1 MIVLKKNKYALVL
14 VLSIFVIS
22 LVVGFIYGINNPYDI
37 SEYVKNIDKKMLLFN
52 HLLVV
57 MLFFFSTISLIGILI
72 NGFYIGFEGVSV
84 GFVVSAF
91 FKTYGIKGIIYSL
104 INLVLNKGL
113 FIIILFYLF
122 IVGIKYV
129 KKCLSNIVGLS
140 TDYLIVLIK
149 PMVKKY
155 LLIVIFI
162 VVYDL
167 LNYFLLYK
175 LVKYF
180 TFIL

>member
-1 MIVLKKNKYALVL
+1 MKKNKYALVL
-14 VLSIFVIS
+14 VVSIFVIS
-22 LVVGFIYGINNPYDI
+22 LIVGFIYGINNPYDI
-37 SEYVKNIDKKMLLFN
+37 SEYVKNIDKNMLLFN
-52 HLLVV
+52 HLLVI

-84 GFVVSAF
+84 GFVISAF
-91 FKTYGIKGIIYSL
+91 FKTYGIKGILYSL
-104 INLVLNKGL
+104 INLLLNKGL

-122 IVGIKYV
+122 IVGVKYV
-129 KKCLSNIVGLS
+129 KKSLSNVVGLS
-140 TDYLIVLIK
+140 TDYLIVLMK

-155 LLIVIFI
+155 LLITIFI
-162 VVYDL
+162 VIYDL

-180 TFIL
+180 TFML

>member
-1 MIVLKKNKYALVL
+1 MKKNKYALVL

-37 SEYVKNIDKKMLLFN
+37 SEYVKNIDKNILFFN

-57 MLFFFSTISLIGILI
+57 VLFFFSTISLIGILI

-113 FIIILFYLF
+113 FIMILFYLF

>member
-1 MIVLKKNKYALVL
+1 LKKNKYALVL

-37 SEYVKNIDKKMLLFN
+37 SEYVKNIDKNMLLFN

-57 MLFFFSTISLIGILI
+57 VLFFFSTISLIGILI

-155 LLIVIFI
+155 LLIVIFS

>member
-1 MIVLKKNKYALVL
+1 MKKNKYALVL
-14 VLSIFVIS
+14 VVSIFVIS
-22 LVVGFIYGINNPYDI
+22 LIVGFIYGINNPYDI
-37 SEYVKNIDKKMLLFN
+37 SEYVKNIDKNILLFN
-52 HLLVV
+52 HLLVI

-84 GFVVSAF
+84 GFVISAF

-104 INLVLNKGL
+104 INLLLNKGL

-122 IVGIKYV
+122 IVGVKYV
-129 KKCLSNIVGLS
+129 KKSLSNVVGLS
-140 TDYLIVLIK
+140 TDYLIVLMK

-155 LLIVIFI
+155 LLITIFI
-162 VVYDL
+162 VIYDL

>member
-37 SEYVKNIDKKMLLFN
+37 SEYVKNIDKNMLLFN
-52 HLLVV
+52 HLLIV

-155 LLIVIFI
+155 LLIVIFS

>member
-37 SEYVKNIDKKMLLFN
+37 SEYVKNIDKNMLLFN

-91 FKTYGIKGIIYSL
+91 FRTYGIKGIIYSL

-155 LLIVIFI
+155 LLIVIFS

>member
-1 MIVLKKNKYALVL
+1 MKKNKYALVL

-37 SEYVKNIDKKMLLFN
+37 SEYVKNIDKNMLLFN

-129 KKCLSNIVGLS
+129 KKCLSNIIGLS

-155 LLIVIFI
+155 LLIVIFS

>member
-1 MIVLKKNKYALVL
+1 MKKNKYALVL

-37 SEYVKNIDKKMLLFN
+37 SEYVKNIDKNMFLFN
-52 HLLVV
+52 HLLVIV
-57 MLFFFSTISLIGILI
+57 LFFFSTISLIGILI

-129 KKCLSNIVGLS
+129 KKCLSNIIGLS

>member
-1 MIVLKKNKYALVL
+1 MKKNKYALVL

-37 SEYVKNIDKKMLLFN
+37 SEYVKNIDKNMLFFN
-52 HLLVV
+52 HLLIV

>member
-1 MIVLKKNKYALVL
+1 MKKNKYALVL

-37 SEYVKNIDKKMLLFN
+37 SEYVKNIDKNMLFFN

>member
-1 MIVLKKNKYALVL
+1 MKKNKYALVL

-37 SEYVKNIDKKMLLFN
+37 SEYVKNIDKNMLLFN

-57 MLFFFSTISLIGILI
+57 VLFFFSTVSLIGILI

-113 FIIILFYLF
+113 FIMILFYLF

-155 LLIVIFI
+155 LLIVIFS

>member
-1 MIVLKKNKYALVL
+1 MKKNKYALVL

-37 SEYVKNIDKKMLLFN
+37 SEYVKNIDKNMLLFN

-91 FKTYGIKGIIYSL
+91 FRTYGIKGIIYSL

-155 LLIVIFI
+155 LLIVIFS

>member
-1 MIVLKKNKYALVL
+1 MKKNKYALVL

-37 SEYVKNIDKKMLLFN
+37 SEYVKNIDKNMLLFN
-52 HLLVV
+52 HLLIV

-155 LLIVIFI
+155 LLIVIFS

>member
-1 MIVLKKNKYALVL
+1 MKKNKYALVL
-14 VLSIFVIS
+14 VVSIFVIS
-22 LVVGFIYGINNPYDI
+22 LIVGFIYGINNPYDI
-37 SEYVKNIDKKMLLFN
+37 SEYVKNIDKNMLLFN
-52 HLLVV
+52 HLLVI

-84 GFVVSAF
+84 GFVISAF

-104 INLVLNKGL
+104 INLLLNKGL

-122 IVGIKYV
+122 IVGVKYV
-129 KKCLSNIVGLS
+129 KKSLSNVVGLS
-140 TDYLIVLIK
+140 TDYLIVLMK

-155 LLIVIFI
+155 LLITIFI
-162 VVYDL
+162 VIYDL

>member
-1 MIVLKKNKYALVL
+1 MKKNKYALVL

-37 SEYVKNIDKKMLLFN
+37 SEYVKNIDKNMLLFN

-57 MLFFFSTISLIGILI
+57 VLFFFSTISLIGILI

-113 FIIILFYLF
+113 FIMILFYLF
-122 IVGIKYV
+122 IVGINYV

>member
-1 MIVLKKNKYALVL
+1 MKKNKYALVL

-37 SEYVKNIDKKMLLFN
+37 SEYVKNIDKNLLLFN
-52 HLLVV
+52 HLLIV

-155 LLIVIFI
+155 LLIVIFS

>member
-1 MIVLKKNKYALVL
+1 MKKNKYARVL

-22 LVVGFIYGINNPYDI
+22 WVVGFSYGINNPYDI
-37 SEYVKNIDKKMLLFN
+37 SEYVKNIDKNMLLFN

-57 MLFFFSTISLIGILI
+57 VLFFFSTISLIGILI

-113 FIIILFYLF
+113 FIIILFYIF

-155 LLIVIFI
+155 LLIVIFS

>member
-37 SEYVKNIDKKMLLFN
+37 SEYVKNIDKNMLLFN

-57 MLFFFSTISLIGILI
+57 VLFFFSTISLIGILI

-155 LLIVIFI
+155 LLIVIFS

>member
-1 MIVLKKNKYALVL
+1 MKKNKYALVL

-37 SEYVKNIDKKMLLFN
+37 SEYVKNIDKNMLLFN

-57 MLFFFSTISLIGILI
+57 VLFFFSTISLIGILI

-91 FKTYGIKGIIYSL
+91 FRTYGIKGIIYSL

-155 LLIVIFI
+155 LLIVIFS

>member
-1 MIVLKKNKYALVL
+1 MKKNKYALVL

-37 SEYVKNIDKKMLLFN
+37 SEYVKNIDKNMLLFN

-57 MLFFFSTISLIGILI
+57 MLFFFSTISLIEILI

-155 LLIVIFI
+155 LLIVIFS

-175 LVKYF
+175 IVKYF

>member
-1 MIVLKKNKYALVL
+1 MKKNKYALVL

-37 SEYVKNIDKKMLLFN
+37 SEYVKNIDKNMLLFN
-52 HLLVV
+52 HLLVIV
-57 MLFFFSTISLIGILI
+57 LFLFSTISLIGILI

>member
-1 MIVLKKNKYALVL
+1 MKKNKYALVL

-37 SEYVKNIDKKMLLFN
+37 SEYVKNIDKNMLLFN
-52 HLLVV
+52 HLLVIV
-57 MLFFFSTISLIGILI
+57 LFFFSTISLIGILI

-104 INLVLNKGL
+104 INSVLNKGL

-155 LLIVIFI
+155 LLIVIFS

>member
-1 MIVLKKNKYALVL
+1 MKKNKYALVL

-37 SEYVKNIDKKMLLFN
+37 SEYVKNIDKNMLLFN
-52 HLLVV
+52 HLLIV

-129 KKCLSNIVGLS
+129 KKCLSNIIGLS

-155 LLIVIFI
+155 LLIVIFS

>member
-1 MIVLKKNKYALVL
+1 MKKNKYALVL

-37 SEYVKNIDKKMLLFN
+37 SEYVKNIDKNMLLFN
-52 HLLVV
+52 HLLVIV
-57 MLFFFSTISLIGILI
+57 LFFFSTISLIGILI

-155 LLIVIFI
+155 LLIVIFS

>member
-1 MIVLKKNKYALVL
+1 
-14 VLSIFVIS
+14 
-22 LVVGFIYGINNPYDI
+22 
-37 SEYVKNIDKKMLLFN
+37 MLFFN

>member
-1 MIVLKKNKYALVL
+1 MKKNKYALVF

-37 SEYVKNIDKKMLLFN
+37 SEYVKNIDKNMLLFN

-57 MLFFFSTISLIGILI
+57 VLFFFSTISLIGILI

>member
-1 MIVLKKNKYALVL
+1 MKKNKYALVL

-37 SEYVKNIDKKMLLFN
+37 SEYVKNIDKNMLLFN
-52 HLLVV
+52 HLLIV

-91 FKTYGIKGIIYSL
+91 FRTYGIKGIIYSL

-155 LLIVIFI
+155 LLIVIFS

>member
-1 MIVLKKNKYALVL
+1 VIVLKKNKYALVL

-37 SEYVKNIDKKMLLFN
+37 SEYVKNIDKNMLLFN

-91 FKTYGIKGIIYSL
+91 FRTYGIKGIIYSL

-155 LLIVIFI
+155 LLIVIFS

>member
-37 SEYVKNIDKKMLLFN
+37 SEYVKNIDKNMLLFN
-52 HLLVV
+52 HLLVIV
-57 MLFFFSTISLIGILI
+57 LFFFSTISLIGILI

-155 LLIVIFI
+155 LLIVIFS

>member
-1 MIVLKKNKYALVL
+1 MKKNKYALVL

-37 SEYVKNIDKKMLLFN
+37 SEYVKNIDKNMLLFN

-155 LLIVIFI
+155 LLIVIFS

>member
-1 MIVLKKNKYALVL
+1 MKKNKYVLVL

-37 SEYVKNIDKKMLLFN
+37 SEYVKNIDKNMLLFN

-57 MLFFFSTISLIGILI
+57 VLFFFSTISLIGILI

-155 LLIVIFI
+155 LLIVIFS

>member
-37 SEYVKNIDKKMLLFN
+37 SEYVKNIDKNMLLFN
-52 HLLVV
+52 HLLVIV
-57 MLFFFSTISLIGILI
+57 LFFFSTISLIGILI

-91 FKTYGIKGIIYSL
+91 FRTYGIKGIIYSL

-155 LLIVIFI
+155 LLIVIFS

>member
-1 MIVLKKNKYALVL
+1 MKKNKYALVL
-14 VLSIFVIS
+14 VVSIFVIS
-22 LVVGFIYGINNPYDI
+22 LIVGFIYGINNPYDI
-37 SEYVKNIDKKMLLFN
+37 SEYVKNIDKNMLLFN
-52 HLLVV
+52 HLLVI

-104 INLVLNKGL
+104 INLLLNKGL

-122 IVGIKYV
+122 IVGVKYV
-129 KKCLSNIVGLS
+129 KKSLSNVVGLS
-140 TDYLIVLIK
+140 TDYLIVLMK

-155 LLIVIFI
+155 LLITIFI
-162 VVYDL
+162 VIYDL

>member
-1 MIVLKKNKYALVL
+1 MKKNKYVLVL
-14 VLSIFVIS
+14 VVSIFVIS
-22 LVVGFIYGINNPYDI
+22 LIVGFIYGINNPYDI
-37 SEYVKNIDKKMLLFN
+37 SEYVKNIDKNMLLFN
-52 HLLVV
+52 HLLVI

-104 INLVLNKGL
+104 INLLLNKGL

-122 IVGIKYV
+122 IVGVKYV
-129 KKCLSNIVGLS
+129 KKSLSNVVGLS
-140 TDYLIVLIK
+140 TDYLIVLMK

-155 LLIVIFI
+155 LLITIFI
-162 VVYDL
+162 VIYDL

>member
-1 MIVLKKNKYALVL
+1 MKKNKYALVL

-37 SEYVKNIDKKMLLFN
+37 SEYVKNIDKNMLLFN

-57 MLFFFSTISLIGILI
+57 VLFFFSTVSLIGILI

>member
-1 MIVLKKNKYALVL
+1 MKKNKYALVL

-37 SEYVKNIDKKMLLFN
+37 SEYVKNIDKNMLLFN

-57 MLFFFSTISLIGILI
+57 VLFFFSTISLIGILI

-155 LLIVIFI
+155 LLIVIFS

>member
-1 MIVLKKNKYALVL
+1 MKKNKYALVL

-37 SEYVKNIDKKMLLFN
+37 SEYVKNIDKNMLLFN
-52 HLLVV
+52 HLLIV

-91 FKTYGIKGIIYSL
+91 FKTYGIKEIIYSL

>member
-1 MIVLKKNKYALVL
+1 MKKNKYALVL

-37 SEYVKNIDKKMLLFN
+37 SEYVKNIDKNMLLFN
-52 HLLVV
+52 HLLIV

-91 FKTYGIKGIIYSL
+91 FKTYGIKGIIYSS
-104 INLVLNKGL
+104 INIVLNKGL